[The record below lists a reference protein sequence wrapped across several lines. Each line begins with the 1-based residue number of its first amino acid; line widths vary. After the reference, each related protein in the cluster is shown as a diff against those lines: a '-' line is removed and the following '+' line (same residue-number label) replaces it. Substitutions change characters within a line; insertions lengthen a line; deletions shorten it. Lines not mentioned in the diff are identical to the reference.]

1 MLTKRALHVLIGTW
15 VLIFYL
21 LSTLTSLW
29 WSDDWYRRAA
39 TYALTGEAVGK
50 DRKDHAGAALP
61 RMPIAAAICSICCR
75 RRRVPTA
82 WVGEGLRA
90 LFTAACT
97 VWRKT

>member
-1 MLTKRALHVLIGTW
+1 MRRSNPVAHGRTFLSAMLTKRALHVLIGTW

-50 DRKDHAGAALP
+50 DRKDHAGEARSLLFPRCRLRPLYAAYV
-61 RMPIAAAICSICCR
+61 AGGGGC
-75 RRRVPTA
+75 
-82 WVGEGLRA
+82 
-90 LFTAACT
+90 
-97 VWRKT
+97 